1 MEPIIFQ
8 GHIANLEH
16 KFISN
21 LPGAIFRKK
30 VWKRL
35 LSNQSLG
42 IFTWKR

>member
-1 MEPIIFQ
+1 MKPIILQ
-8 GHIANLEH
+8 GHTADLEY
-16 KFISN
+16 KLISN